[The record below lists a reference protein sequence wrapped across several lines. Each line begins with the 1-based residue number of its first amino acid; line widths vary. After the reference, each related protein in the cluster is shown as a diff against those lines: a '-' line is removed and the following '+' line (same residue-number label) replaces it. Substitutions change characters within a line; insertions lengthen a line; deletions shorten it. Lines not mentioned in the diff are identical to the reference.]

1 MDLKR
6 TQPKLLEKFN
16 TILQSDRMSHAY
28 LFSGN
33 FASLDMALYLAQSQF
48 CENRQSG
55 LPCQEC
61 RACRLIAN
69 GEFSDVKIIEP
80 QGQLIKTETIK
91 ELTKD
96 FSRSGFEGKS
106 QVFIIKDCEKMHVN
120 AANSLLK
127 FIEEP
132 QSSSYV
138 ILLTNDENNVLPT
151 IKSRT
156 QIFRFPKQLDML
168 VHQAEQA
175 GLLKS
180 QASLLAQVA
189 DDPKHL
195 EILLTNKKLLDYLN
209 LSQQFVT
216 TLAKDRQTAYLEV
229 SRLTSQ
235 VVDKNDQAFV
245 FQWLTIML
253 AKEGQLY
260 DLENT
265 YRAQQMWKSNVSFQN
280 SLEYMVLS

>member
-48 CENRQSG
+48 CEKRQSG
-55 LPCQEC
+55 LPCQKC

-195 EILLTNKKLLDYLN
+195 EILLANKKLLDYLN

>member
-48 CENRQSG
+48 CEKRQSG
-55 LPCQEC
+55 LSCQKC

-195 EILLTNKKLLDYLN
+195 EILLANKKLLDYLN

>member
-6 TQPKLLEKFN
+6 IQPKLLEKFN

-48 CENRQSG
+48 CEKRQSG
-55 LPCQEC
+55 LPYQKC

-195 EILLTNKKLLDYLN
+195 EILLANKKLLDYLN

>member
-48 CENRQSG
+48 CEKRQSG
-55 LPCQEC
+55 LLCQKC

-195 EILLTNKKLLDYLN
+195 EILLANKKLLDYLN

>member
-33 FASLDMALYLAQSQF
+33 FASLDMALYLAQSRF
-48 CENRQSG
+48 CEKRQSG
-55 LPCQEC
+55 LPCQKC

-195 EILLTNKKLLDYLN
+195 EILLANKKLLDYLN

>member
-33 FASLDMALYLAQSQF
+33 FASLDMALYLAKSQF
-48 CENRQSG
+48 CEKRQSG

>member
-33 FASLDMALYLAQSQF
+33 FASLDMALYLALSQF
-48 CENRQSG
+48 CEKRQSG
-55 LPCQEC
+55 LPCQKC

-106 QVFIIKDCEKMHVN
+106 QVFIIKGCEKMHVN

-195 EILLTNKKLLDYLN
+195 EILLANKKLLDYLN

>member
-33 FASLDMALYLAQSQF
+33 FASLDMALYLVQSQF
-48 CENRQSG
+48 CEKRQSG
-55 LPCQEC
+55 LPCQKC

-156 QIFRFPKQLDML
+156 QIFRFLKQLDML

-195 EILLTNKKLLDYLN
+195 EILLANKKLLDYLN

>member
-48 CENRQSG
+48 CEKRQSG

-235 VVDKNDQAFV
+235 VVDKNDQAFI

-260 DLENT
+260 
-265 YRAQQMWKSNVSFQN
+265 
-280 SLEYMVLS
+280 

>member
-33 FASLDMALYLAQSQF
+33 FASLDMALYLSQSQF
-48 CENRQSG
+48 CEKRQSG